1 MCGYEGLRVWEYRG
15 NVSARI
21 QAWVCLDYLL
31 EQFYCFYFLFFC
43 FFFLPSFIFRVAI
56 FSNIVS
62 LHVIVGALPFVWS
75 SVL

>member
-43 FFFLPSFIFRVAI
+43 FFFFLPSSFVLLFFQTLLV
-56 FSNIVS
+56 FMS
-62 LHVIVGALPFVWS
+62 L
-75 SVL
+75 